1 MRDQSAFNV
10 VRLLDAVG
18 HAWAGFRAAFR
29 SEPAFRLELALLA
42 VLAPLGAWLGRTGAE
57 RALLIGSWLGV
68 LVVEL
73 LNSGIETV
81 VDRIGPERHPL
92 SKRAKDLGAAA
103 VMTAVLAA
111 GVVWG
116 VILVGLLRS
125 G

>member
-10 VRLLDAVG
+10 VRLFQAVG
-18 HAWAGFRAAFR
+18 HAWAGLCAAFR

-42 VLAPLGAWLGRTGAE
+42 VLAPLGAWLGRTGVE
-57 RALLIGSWLGV
+57 RALLIGSWLFV

-73 LNSGIETV
+73 LNSGLETV
-81 VDRIGPERHPL
+81 VDRIGPEHHAL

-103 VMTAVLAA
+103 VMTAVLTA
-111 GVVWG
+111 GIVWG
-116 VILVGLLRS
+116 VILVGLLPS

>member
-1 MRDQSAFNV
+1 MRNQSAFNV
-10 VRLLDAVG
+10 VRLFHAVG
-18 HAWAGFRAAFR
+18 HAWAGLRAAFR
-29 SEPAFRLELALLA
+29 SEPAFRLELALLV

-57 RALLIGSWLGV
+57 RALLIGSWLAV

-103 VMTAVLAA
+103 VMTAVLATS
-111 GVVWG
+111 VVWG
-116 VILVGLLRS
+116 VILVELLRS

>member
-10 VRLLDAVG
+10 VRLLQAVG
-18 HAWAGFRAAFR
+18 HAWAGFCAAFR
-29 SEPAFRLELALLA
+29 SEPAFRLELALLM

-81 VDRIGPERHPL
+81 VDRIGPERHAL

-103 VMTAVLAA
+103 VMAAVLAA

-116 VILVGLLRS
+116 VILVGVLSS

>member
-18 HAWAGFRAAFR
+18 HAWAGFCAAFR

-42 VLAPLGAWLGRTGAE
+42 VLAPLGAWLGQTGVE

>member
-18 HAWAGFRAAFR
+18 HAWAGFCAAFR

-42 VLAPLGAWLGRTGAE
+42 VLAPLGAWLGRTGVE

-103 VMTAVLAA
+103 VMTAVLTA
-111 GVVWG
+111 GIVWG
-116 VILVGLLRS
+116 VILIALIRS